1 MNQDQWLA
9 HIQACKGSGLKKSE
23 YAKENNLSY
32 SQFLYWTKKLKVN
45 PVSEFIAVKVKSET
59 PKPAKDA
66 DILGVLEFPSGARL
80 LIQSPKL
87 LALLPSLL
95 SRCH

>member
-9 HIQACKGSGLKKSE
+9 HIQVCKSSGLKKSE
-23 YAKENNLSY
+23 YAKEHNLTY
-32 SQFLYWTKKLKVN
+32 SQFLYWTKKLKAN

-59 PKPAKDA
+59 PASAKGA
-66 DILGVLEFPSGARL
+66 DSLGILEFPNGARL
-80 LIQSPKL
+80 LIQSPEL

-95 SRCH
+95 SCCH

>member
-9 HIQACKGSGLKKSE
+9 HIQACKSSGLKKSE
-23 YAKENNLSY
+23 YAKEHKLTY
-32 SQFLYWTKKLKVN
+32 SQFLYWTKKLKAN
-45 PVSEFIAVKVKSET
+45 PVSEFIAVKIKSET
-59 PKPAKDA
+59 PKPDKDA
-66 DILGVLEFPSGARL
+66 DFLGVLEFPNGARL
-80 LIQSPKL
+80 LIQSPEL